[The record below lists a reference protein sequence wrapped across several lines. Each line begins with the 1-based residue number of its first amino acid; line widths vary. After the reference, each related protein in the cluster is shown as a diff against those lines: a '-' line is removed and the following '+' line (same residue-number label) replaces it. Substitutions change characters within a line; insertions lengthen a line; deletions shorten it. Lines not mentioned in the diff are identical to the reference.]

1 MMVPSPAGL
10 YDVGMRKETTMAID
24 WKDWERLHSSLD
36 YAWERVQELDPLGN
50 AADGEEYPSLAAAA
64 LRLADRLVQTAGE
77 DVPTLAT
84 SAGRAQWAAA
94 TRKASATRERIVEH
108 GAALQRRLED
118 AESGLADA

>member
-1 MMVPSPAGL
+1 MTVPSPAGL
-10 YDVGMRKETTMAID
+10 YDDGMRKETTMTID
-24 WKDWERLHSSLD
+24 WKEWERLHSSLD
-36 YAWERVQELDPLGN
+36 YAWERVQELDPVGN

-64 LRLADRLVQTAGE
+64 LRLADRLVQTTGE

-94 TRKASATRERIVEH
+94 TRKASVTRERIVEH